1 VTVNATIRQT
11 HRWLSVIF
19 VTLVLANIVINTT
32 GLGGEGLALGV
43 GLTTLVPLIGLIVT
57 GIYMFVLPYL
67 AGR

>member
-1 VTVNATIRQT
+1 MTVNTTIRQT

-19 VTLVLANIVINTT
+19 VAFVLANIVINTT

-43 GLTTLVPLIGLIVT
+43 GLTTLVPLIGLILT